1 MPSRVI
7 ASVANYFIPMKTKT
21 PSLALL
27 IVAGLL
33 LSTAPA
39 SASIIYG
46 NTVVNGTTYDL
57 SPGADLSGAYL
68 FGADLSN
75 ADLSYANLFAAD
87 LFAADL
93 FAANLTNATLTNA
106 GLYYAHLNYADL
118 TNANLSNANL
128 YYADLSY
135 ATVSY
140 SNWTDFYI
148 NSGALGLGSYA
159 YDTSVINYANAP
171 AVPEPSTYGLIGVV
185 ALGLA
190 LAARRRKL
198 KTA

>member
-1 MPSRVI
+1 
-7 ASVANYFIPMKTKT
+7 MKTKT